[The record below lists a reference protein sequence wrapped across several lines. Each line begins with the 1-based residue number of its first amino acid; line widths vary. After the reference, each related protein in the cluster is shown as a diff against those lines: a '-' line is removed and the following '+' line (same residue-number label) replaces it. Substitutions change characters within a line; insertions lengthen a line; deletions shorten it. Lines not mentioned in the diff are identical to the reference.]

1 MVWAGAGAQYYS
13 GCIAMGKILG
23 LTYSTEKKKLPLM
36 NWLWVV
42 CMEKYLF
49 S

>member
-23 LTYSTEKKKLPLM
+23 LTYSTEKKKITIDELAVGGLHGK
-36 NWLWVV
+36 V
-42 CMEKYLF
+42 F
-49 S
+49 I